1 MRRDAI
7 TKDRV
12 GLDALT
18 LSRKRRVSP
27 GRVARG
33 LLPFAAG
40 NDNETAVH
48 RIKRLSLSLSRLN
61 AVLVALPRQVYS
73 EKLDRVLLRSAASLS
88 PSPLFVH
95 LLPRRLGGQRNS
107 LPSSF
112 TSRAHG
118 PVPLSR
124 R

>member
-73 EKLDRVLLRSAASLS
+73 EKLDRVLLRSALS
-88 PSPLFVH
+88 PLLRCSSTSFRAVSEDKGILFLR
-95 LLPRRLGGQRNS
+95 LLL
-107 LPSSF
+107 LV
-112 TSRAHG
+112 HG

-124 R
+124 G